1 MALGEN
7 SSPAL
12 FSTTRYCYFSYWT
25 DHAAF
30 ERKWSNWKYVT
41 FRLEQNGDIVY
52 QRVRQLQRPQHKL
65 NQCFI
70 SPNEPPKDNH
80 IHLRQISNTMLKK
93 VPVAAQFNEV
103 AIQIDGV
110 LNYTDHV
117 GRKREKY
124 VAYRFIMH
132 ASELEQFY
140 LALKR
145 VYPEIEDK
153 QFTDGMNWEVIRGAV
168 QSQSGEE
175 LHHVR
180 VKVVSAEMEAKSLQ
194 ELHREFPR
202 N

>member
-1 MALGEN
+1 MADEE

-12 FSTTRYCYFSYWT
+12 FATTRYSYFSYWT

-41 FRLEQNGDIVY
+41 FRLDHNGDIAY
-52 QRVRQLQRPQHKL
+52 QRVKQLPRPQHKL
-65 NQCFI
+65 NQCFVNPND
-70 SPNEPPKDNH
+70 SPRENL
-80 IHLRQISNTMLKK
+80 IHLRQISNTVLKK

-103 AIQIDGV
+103 AIQIEGV
-110 LNYTDHV
+110 LHFSDHT
-117 GRKREKY
+117 GRKRELH

-145 VYPEIEDK
+145 VYPELDDK
-153 QFTDGMNWEVIRGAV
+153 QFTEGMNWEVIRGAV

-180 VKVVSAEMEAKSLQ
+180 VKVVSAEMEAKSHQ
-194 ELHREFPR
+194 ELQR
-202 N
+202 